1 MREAL
6 EETRFR
12 GRECE
17 SMFGHFDEPEFFERG
32 ENALRGVTS
41 RSKYLRF
48 AVGVFRL
55 FGNFFSVVVEGVGD
69 VSVGVEHV

>member
-41 RSKYLRF
+41 RSKYLAWNRTRGTKRVIILGVHKAYF
-48 AVGVFRL
+48 LLFVG
-55 FGNFFSVVVEGVGD
+55 SI
-69 VSVGVEHV
+69 